1 MEFQLSIESRPPTMA
16 RIKSERPV
24 FLASEYRTLSV
35 HMDEDERQQTRRQ
48 RARRRWHILQSAWWR
63 ELANELVPLRTAHEQ
78 HETEEQQRNAS
89 LAKVARQLRNLPFHK
104 DTIGEIYTRFHTSPA
119 QGLESQAITRL
130 RGYHGYN
137 VLRPASRI
145 AVANVIRWFF
155 GGFNRFL
162 WVAMVVFWLCWKPI
176 GNPPQPGNMALAI
189 VIIFV
194 ICLQAMFSAWQQWI
208 TSRAMHSI
216 ASMIPAETVVLR
228 DGVAARVAPAELVP
242 GDVVYL
248 RAGDRAPADVRLVEV
263 SADLLL
269 DRSAFSG
276 SPEPTVGD
284 VNCTSANYLETRN
297 IVVMGAN
304 VTQGHCRAI
313 VVSTG
318 DKTVLGRIS
327 RLRTTKR
334 HEKTILQL
342 EVRRL
347 VNGLTTLSLVV
358 GTIFVILW
366 AAWLR
371 ASFPG
376 FMSVADALANGVG
389 VLVTF
394 VPGSL
399 PISLTLALT
408 SIAKRMQR
416 HKVLI
421 KNLTTVE
428 TLGTVSAICCEKT
441 GTLTQR
447 RMCVTRV
454 AFAEK
459 EEDMELG
466 ELVRDAT
473 AVLERNHRIHRPRA
487 AAVRR
492 NMTAIKY
499 LPRAARRLFETALL
513 CNGAGF
519 DSLTTGMP
527 VHERIAV
534 GDATD
539 CALLR
544 MAEEIFPTADAR
556 PAYSTLLTIPF
567 STRRR
572 WMLAV
577 CVNQLDEDDGAPFM
591 VVKGAPERLLPK
603 CSTIQDAAG
612 RSVPLDAARRR
623 QIEQTQRRWAADHG
637 CRVLLL
643 CRRDFSPP
651 PAEPNEKEDDED
663 DDEDE
668 NPFVG
673 IEDSPALLHAAATGC
688 MHGLCVVG
696 LVGMVDPPRPEIPS
710 AVDTFRSAG
719 IRVFMATGDYAP
731 TAAFVARQC
740 RIITADAVDGLEQ
753 VLEHAE
759 GAVAAE
765 KEEESNEKEDAVSQ
779 TCSVEQQQQQQKQLV
794 DGNGGAAAL
803 ATQEKE
809 ARLRSASASASGAD
823 SQRTLAGRSA
833 LVISG
838 PEMREL
844 QTEHWDV
851 VASYEEIVFARI
863 TPEQKLQIVEE
874 LRARDNYVAVTGDD
888 VPDLPAMR
896 AAHVGVAMGN
906 GSEVVKEAADMV
918 LLDNNF
924 ASVVVAI
931 ESGRLVFVNLK
942 KVIIYLL
949 PMTNMSEIMPSLLN
963 VVLGL
968 PIPLSTFLM
977 LVINTVTDV
986 WASVALIE
994 EEPENDIMLAPP
1006 RNPKSEGLVNTRF
1019 FLQAYGF
1026 IGLIQTLTGHIA
1038 FFLCLYLKGGIS
1050 PSQVFLAFNS
1060 WSDGYLGKSKDE
1072 LARLVGIAG
1081 SSHFMA
1087 LVAMQWGNMFV
1098 ARTRT
1103 RSIVQQNPFWG
1114 PARNLRLLV
1123 AIPISIGVALF
1134 VNEIAWF
1141 NSVFLTGRIPVE
1153 FFFIPIPFA
1162 FALVACDEARKLLV
1176 RCFPT
1181 SIFARLAW

>member
-16 RIKSERPV
+16 RAKSERPV

-35 HMDEDERQQTRRQ
+35 HMDEDERQQTRRR

-130 RGYHGYN
+130 RGTHGYN

-145 AVANVIRWFF
+145 AVANAIWWFF

-176 GNPPQPGNMALAI
+176 GNPPQSGNMALAI
-189 VIIFV
+189 VIVFV

-228 DGVAARVAPAELVP
+228 DGVATRVAPAELVP

-248 RAGDRAPADVRLVEV
+248 HTGDRAPADVRLVEV
-263 SADLLL
+263 SPDLLL

-297 IVVMGAN
+297 IVVMGAS
-304 VTQGHCRAI
+304 VTQGRCRAI

-358 GTIFVILW
+358 GTIFVVLW

-371 ASFPG
+371 TSFPG

-408 SIAKRMQR
+408 AIAKRMQR

-428 TLGTVSAICCEKT
+428 TLGAVSAICCEKT

-447 RMCVTRV
+447 RMRATRV
-454 AFAEK
+454 AFAA
-459 EEDMELG
+459 EEQDMALDELA
-466 ELVRDAT
+466 RDAA

-487 AAVRR
+487 SAAVRR
-492 NMTAIKY
+492 NMTAIKH

-513 CNGAGF
+513 CNGARF
-519 DSLTTGMP
+519 DALTAGMP

-577 CVNQLDEDDGAPFM
+577 CVNQLDEDGGAPFV

-612 RSVPLDAARRR
+612 RAVPLDAARRR
-623 QIEQTQRRWAADHG
+623 QLEQTQHRWAADHG

-643 CRRDFSPP
+643 CRRDFSSPET
-651 PAEPNEKEDDED
+651 ASDGAGDSED
-663 DDEDE
+663 
-668 NPFVG
+668 PFVG

-759 GAVAAE
+759 GALAAE
-765 KEEESNEKEDAVSQ
+765 KQEESSEEHGGDKEDAGSQ
-779 TCSVEQQQQQQKQLV
+779 ICSAAQQQRRQQQL
-794 DGNGGAAAL
+794 DSSGGAGLAAR
-803 ATQEKE
+803 EKE
-809 ARLRSASASASGAD
+809 AKLRSASAAASAAD

-838 PEMREL
+838 PELREL
-844 QTEHWDV
+844 QTAHWDV

-1006 RNPKSEGLVNTRF
+1006 RNPKAEGLVNTRF

-1026 IGLIQTLTGHIA
+1026 IGLLQTLTGHTA

-1050 PSQVFLAFNS
+1050 PSQVFLAFS
-1060 WSDGYLGKSKDE
+1060 KWSGGYLGKSKDE
-1072 LARLVGIAG
+1072 LGRLVRIAG

-1103 RSIVQQNPFWG
+1103 RSIIQQNPFWG

-1162 FALVACDEARKLLV
+1162 FALIACDEARKLLV
-1176 RCFPT
+1176 RSYPT